1 MMKDSPMSHGW
12 DQSNIAPESGKADAE
27 AMLPWSGISDDIAN
41 EPTPPVASIVPESV
55 SDASA
60 DADPR
65 PLLALAGEPATT
77 ASDESRAAAARSVS
91 EVPQPFAPTGAS
103 ASACDDARPQLVS
116 TGGGWTIP
124 LLCAGIALIAVC
136 VIIPICDNNRR
147 IAYERERLNQEL
159 ANVTRQVDI
168 NHDFLKEVSRDPTLA
183 QRLAQRQMRFVRQ
196 GTSILPLDGEQ
207 GLSDVSPFLLVHV
220 PPLPPLEPYK
230 PLGGRFTQFCL
241 QPKGQ
246 LYLLG
251 TGLLLVAV
259 GLVLGGTAPGTPPL
273 ETEQV

>member
-1 MMKDSPMSHGW
+1 MSQGW
-12 DQSNIAPESGKADAE
+12 DQSNIASEPPGGEADPA
-27 AMLPWSGISDDIAN
+27 LPWSGISDDIAD
-41 EPTPPVASIVPESV
+41 EPTPPVASIIPEPLR
-55 SDASA
+55 DGPM

-65 PLLALAGEPATT
+65 PLLALAAEPVTAT
-77 ASDESRAAAARSVS
+77 SHESYPAARPDIS
-91 EVPQPFAPTGAS
+91 APREHS
-103 ASACDDARPQLVS
+103 ASTDAFPDVCDDASPRLVS

-124 LLCAGIALIAVC
+124 LLCAGIALIAAC

-147 IAYERERLNQEL
+147 IAYERERLTQEL

-168 NHDFLKEVSRDPTLA
+168 NHAFLREVSHDPTLA

-230 PLGGRFTQFCL
+230 PLGGRFAQFCL